1 MYFFYII
8 YIYYMTDENL
18 SQDIVDIK
26 LENIESENSLLDP
39 NYYLNLIMKHKLF
52 LGVILLGV
60 MGAVYLYYRSL
71 RADDKTQHDIT
82 TEEEDTEEMMNKLD
96 LNLTSNINK
105 EYIDNIEEELQEEGE
120 EVEAV
125 EELEDLDLG
134 VNTDYDNHEEGAL
147 TLDSDENNELEPYE
161 SDSEL

>member
-1 MYFFYII
+1 
-8 YIYYMTDENL
+8 MTDENL

-52 LGVILLGV
+52 LIIILLGV
-60 MGAVYLYYRSL
+60 IGGVYLYYRSL